1 MASSPK
7 EQLFERTS
15 IPKAVATLAIPTVI
29 SQLVMMLYNLADTFW
44 VGMLNNPLQNAAV
57 TLTAPALMAF
67 NAITNLFG
75 TGSASLMSRAL
86 GRKDYDV
93 VSRTSVFGFYCA
105 SVLAVVYALFCII
118 FRVPLLG
125 LLGADE
131 ATFAGANEY
140 LIWAV
145 IVNALP
151 AVINVT
157 FAHFVRA
164 EGSAAHASIGTMC
177 GCVLNI
183 ILDPIFIL
191 PWGLNMGAAG
201 AGLATFLSNCVAC
214 LYFAVFLI
222 RKKGKTFVSVD
233 PRKFAF
239 RKDIIGEV
247 FNVGIPSAL
256 QNLFSVT
263 GMTVLN
269 NFTASYGADAV
280 AAMGICQKVYMVP
293 MYITLGVSQGAT
305 PLIGYNYASGD
316 APRVKKAI
324 SFTRIVNLV
333 IIVFTA
339 LLYFIFP
346 AFFVSLF
353 INNQTIIDHGVKI
366 LRGFAIGLPLMSL
379 DFFSVSVFQATGKGK
394 AALIFAVLRKIVLE
408 IPLLFLMNR
417 LFPLYGLPYAQ
428 VITEFILAVV
438 STVVLIRFYKEL
450 DRQYKQ
456 YKPLNR

>member
-1 MASSPK
+1 MDQSSPK

-15 IPKAVATLAIPTVI
+15 ISKAVATLAIPTVI
-29 SQLVMMLYNLADTFW
+29 SQLVMMFYNLADTFW
-44 VGMLNNPLQNAAV
+44 VGMLNDPLQNAAV

-93 VSRTSVFGFYCA
+93 VTRTSVFGFYCA
-105 SVLAVVYALFCII
+105 VFLSIVYAIICII

-131 ATFAGANEY
+131 ATFAGANDY

-145 IVNALP
+145 IVNAIP
-151 AVINVT
+151 AVMNVT
-157 FAHFVRA
+157 LAHFVRA
-164 EGSAAHASIGTMC
+164 EGSAAHSSIGTMS

-201 AGLATFLSNCVAC
+201 AGLATFLANCAAC
-214 LYFAVFLI
+214 VYFAVFLI

-324 SFTRIVNLV
+324 SFTRIVNLA

-339 LLYFIFP
+339 LLYLIFP
-346 AFFVSLF
+346 AFFVGLF

-394 AALIFAVLRKIVLE
+394 AALIFAVLRKIILE
-408 IPLLFLMNR
+408 IPLLFVMNR

-428 VITEFILAVV
+428 LITEFILAVV

-450 DRQYKQ
+450 DRQYK
-456 YKPLNR
+456 PLNR

>member
-1 MASSPK
+1 MAQSSPK

-29 SQLVMMLYNLADTFW
+29 SQLVMMFYNLADTFW
-44 VGMLNNPLQNAAV
+44 VGMLNDPLQNAAV

-93 VSRTSVFGFYCA
+93 VTRTSVFGFYCA
-105 SVLAVVYALFCII
+105 VFLSIVYAIICII
-118 FRVPLLG
+118 LRVPLLG
-125 LLGADE
+125 LLGADD
-131 ATFAGANEY
+131 ATFAGANDY

-151 AVINVT
+151 AVMNVT
-157 FAHFVRA
+157 LAHFVRA
-164 EGSAAHASIGTMC
+164 EGSAAHSSIGTMS

-201 AGLATFLSNCVAC
+201 AGLATFLANCAAC
-214 LYFAVFLI
+214 IYFAVFLI

-324 SFTRIVNLV
+324 SFTRIVNLA

-339 LLYFIFP
+339 LLYLIFP
-346 AFFVSLF
+346 AFFVGLF

-394 AALIFAVLRKIVLE
+394 AALIFAVLRKIILE
-408 IPLLFLMNR
+408 IPLLFVMNR

-428 VITEFILAVV
+428 LITEFILAVV

-450 DRQYKQ
+450 DRQYK
-456 YKPLNR
+456 PLNR